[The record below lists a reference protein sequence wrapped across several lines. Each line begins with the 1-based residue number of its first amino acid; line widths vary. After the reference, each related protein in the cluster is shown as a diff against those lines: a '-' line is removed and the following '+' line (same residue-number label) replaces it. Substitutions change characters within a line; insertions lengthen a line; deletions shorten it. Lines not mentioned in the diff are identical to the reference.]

1 MYSFI
6 ITCTLSF
13 FCVPPTGDCCD
24 CFFVCFG
31 FATLKMGLIPSPMSE
46 IEKHSL
52 VPIVLGIFLVLY
64 MRNSAYIVL
73 DYDEEI
79 LTWLNKIYT
88 LSCDGVLFCWK
99 SRSFSKDHPETVV
112 SQEGKYTVTVT

>member
-1 MYSFI
+1 
-6 ITCTLSF
+6 
-13 FCVPPTGDCCD
+13 
-24 CFFVCFG
+24 
-31 FATLKMGLIPSPMSE
+31 MGLIPSPVSE

-79 LTWLNKIYT
+79 LTWLNKIFT

-112 SQEGKYTVTVT
+112 SQEGKYTVVT